1 MPSLNKSKQFI
12 QPRGPVVLAIMDGTG
27 IGKYRGRRFCRLRV
41 QAHWDWLKQNAL
53 YTELKA
59 HGTAVGMP
67 SDEDMG
73 NSEVG
78 HNAIG
83 AGRVFSQGASL
94 VENAINSRRCSRARP
109 GRSS

>member
-1 MPSLNKSKQFI
+1 
-12 QPRGPVVLAIMDGTG
+12 VLAIMDGTG
-27 IGKYRGRRFCRLRV
+27 IGKYREGDFV
-41 QAHWDWLKQNAL
+41 ASAFKPHWDWLKQHAL

-94 VENAINSRRCSRARP
+94 VENAINSARCLRARP
-109 GRSS
+109 GRS